1 MRFANNVALWL
12 LLVNLPLLY
21 WGYRRQLDRV
31 TFSTISYTQ
40 HFQQISWRAWAG
52 RYLWL
57 LRIVAFS
64 CIVVAL
70 ARPQV
75 LTGVQE
81 SKSEVVDIMVALD
94 TSQSM
99 GARDFQPQNRLA
111 VAKEL
116 VAEFIDLRQAD
127 RVGLI
132 TFAAYGQLRCPLT
145 VDYATLKE
153 ILQEVTLVDR
163 NDLDAN
169 GTAIGLAIGSSVNHL
184 RRSRAKSRVVVLLTD
199 GENNIS
205 TLDPQTAAEI
215 ARTLGIKM
223 YTVGIGKIGMVPMPS
238 LNPND
243 PPDTFTLQP
252 SKFDEAG
259 LQRLAAMTGG
269 KYYHAVDR
277 QSFRQIFQE
286 IDQLEKTLVAVRR
299 YERYEEK
306 FLPWIVAALAALVIE
321 AILQHSYLRILP

>member
-1 MRFANNVALWL
+1 
-12 LLVNLPLLY
+12 
-21 WGYRRQLDRV
+21 
-31 TFSTISYTQ
+31 
-40 HFQQISWRAWAG
+40 
-52 RYLWL
+52 
-57 LRIVAFS
+57 
-64 CIVVAL
+64 
-70 ARPQV
+70 
-75 LTGVQE
+75 
-81 SKSEVVDIMVALD
+81 
-94 TSQSM
+94 
-99 GARDFQPQNRLA
+99 
-111 VAKEL
+111 
-116 VAEFIDLRQAD
+116 
-127 RVGLI
+127 
-132 TFAAYGQLRCPLT
+132 
-145 VDYATLKE
+145 
-153 ILQEVTLVDR
+153 LVDR

-184 RRSRAKSRVVVLLTD
+184 RRSNAKSRVVVLLTD

-215 ARTLGIKM
+215 ARTLGVKM

-243 PPDTFTLQP
+243 PPDTFTLQT

-286 IDQLEKTLVAVRR
+286 IDQLEKTLVNVRR

-306 FLPWIVAALAALVIE
+306 FLPWVITALALLLLEIL
-321 AILQHSYLRILP
+321 LQHGYLRVLP